1 MNRTVT
7 KLFATR
13 AVRSRRSDRRA
24 PNLGLVTGLIYV
36 ILISLWGVVLVPRWL
51 RHHDE
56 SRSRRES
63 ARVERALNPHTTD
76 PGAPAAADHEEYLS
90 WREYLRSLTRRDAHR
105 WESAQWLE
113 SLRAPRGR
121 HARRRRTIV
130 VSLAA
135 VAAVSLLGAVVGVVP
150 AFLAVAATLLLGGY
164 ATAMFLQMRQWEARR
179 PMPAASD
186 VGSAADESYP
196 QRVRDGVR
204 LVPGATPLDNQWE
217 PRETTLPIY
226 ASKSKASKIPRR
238 IDLTHQ
244 GWTGADMVE
253 QARAQQSPDLAQF
266 DRELAAVD
274 PGTDDQVVEELAN
287 YRDRYYRRAVNE

>member
-1 MNRTVT
+1 MTE
-7 KLFATR
+7 LFATR
-13 AVRSRRSDRRA
+13 AVRSQRSDPRT

-76 PGAPAAADHEEYLS
+76 PGAPAAASDEEYLS

-113 SLRAPRGR
+113 SLRAPRGQ

-130 VSLAA
+130 LSLAGA
-135 VAAVSLLGAVVGVVP
+135 AAVSLVGAVAGVIPGFV
-150 AFLAVAATLLLGGY
+150 AVAATLMLGGY
-164 ATAMFLQMRQWEARR
+164 ATAMFLQMRQWEMRR
-179 PMPAASD
+179 PVHVEHTVAEASD
-186 VGSAADESYP
+186 VTRSA
-196 QRVRDGVR
+196 RVRDGVR
-204 LVPGATPLDNQWE
+204 LVQGEQATESSWE

-253 QARAQQSPDLAQF
+253 QARAQQSPDLQQF
-266 DRELAAVD
+266 DRELEAVD
-274 PGTDDQVVEELAN
+274 PGTDEQVVEDLAN